1 MNEKLQT
8 IQTTLAKIGTD
19 LVQVIQMVNDPHRL
33 KHIDDILKKKK
44 EKRKST
50 AMFTHAYHLLCLHR
64 QDLHKPNVDWHY
76 ANFCSANIKHTALA
90 YGDDVQGE
98 SKNISDDSK
107 YSNTIRDGYYYPAR
121 PRYSVA

>member
-1 MNEKLQT
+1 
-8 IQTTLAKIGTD
+8 
-19 LVQVIQMVNDPHRL
+19 
-33 KHIDDILKKKK
+33 
-44 EKRKST
+44 
-50 AMFTHAYHLLCLHR
+50 MFTHAYHLLCLHR

-107 YSNTIRDGYYYPAR
+107 YSNTIRDGYYYLQQDHAIISGVAR
-121 PRYSVA
+121 AFPGGRAAHPEDQNEEENEENLRKNGRTYRKMRKD